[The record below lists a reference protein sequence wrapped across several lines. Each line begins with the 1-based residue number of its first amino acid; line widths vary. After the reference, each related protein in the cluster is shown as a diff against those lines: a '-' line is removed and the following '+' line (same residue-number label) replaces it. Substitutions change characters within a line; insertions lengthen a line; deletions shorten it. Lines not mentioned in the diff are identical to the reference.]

1 MLKFKPIS
9 IVLFSTTLLV
19 TFALHVHAGEHLD
32 SPANVR
38 GLVVSS
44 GHGLI
49 INDGVRDFILLG
61 VDTSVYEG
69 KICEAFGEISIAN
82 EMPTIKVE
90 TITIIADEYPD
101 EDLVGKNRGRGAFCL
116 ERCRK
121 GIQGSTMGSPGVA
134 MPLLHLLDLRQRG
147 TYGMRQF
154 ECDTVSLSAVACRSL
169 YTNTI
174 KE

>member
-32 SPANVR
+32 SPVNVR

-69 KICEAFGEISIAN
+69 KICEAFGEIGIA
-82 EMPTIKVE
+82 K
-90 TITIIADEYPD
+90 
-101 EDLVGKNRGRGAFCL
+101 
-116 ERCRK
+116 
-121 GIQGSTMGSPGVA
+121 
-134 MPLLHLLDLRQRG
+134 
-147 TYGMRQF
+147 
-154 ECDTVSLSAVACRSL
+154 
-169 YTNTI
+169 
-174 KE
+174 